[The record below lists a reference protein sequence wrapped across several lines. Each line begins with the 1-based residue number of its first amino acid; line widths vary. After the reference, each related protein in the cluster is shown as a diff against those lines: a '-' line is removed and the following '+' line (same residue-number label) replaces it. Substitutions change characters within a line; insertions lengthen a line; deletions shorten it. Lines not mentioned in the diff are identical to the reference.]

1 MFKTSVQ
8 FGFKFVETDL
18 SIGTLINVAKTNVC
32 HAAHAPFQA
41 VLAQNAIIVS
51 LRELAQRTRYSQNV
65 ECMLDS
71 G

>member
-8 FGFKFVETDL
+8 FGFKFDETDL

-41 VLAQNAIIVS
+41 VLVAWTILITGDQLIEASRIA
-51 LRELAQRTRYSQNV
+51 L
-65 ECMLDS
+65 
-71 G
+71 